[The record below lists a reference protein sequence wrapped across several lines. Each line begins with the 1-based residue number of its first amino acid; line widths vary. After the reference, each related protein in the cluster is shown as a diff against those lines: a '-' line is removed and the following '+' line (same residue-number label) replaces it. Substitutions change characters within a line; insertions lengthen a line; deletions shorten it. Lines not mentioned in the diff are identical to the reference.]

1 MTELRRRLLG
11 DWPLKAVALVF
22 AVALWAFVVTEE
34 RTDAVFTVPLDLV
47 DRPPGLEVA
56 SIGVE
61 SVVVR
66 VEGRHSRLRRLH
78 EEDFR
83 AEVSLKSAQAGRF
96 VGRIDTDNVSAP
108 AGVRV
113 VRVTPSEVRAIL
125 EARR

>member
-1 MTELRRRLLG
+1 
-11 DWPLKAVALVF
+11 
-22 AVALWAFVVTEE
+22 VTEE

-96 VGRIDTDNVSAP
+96 VARIDTDNVSAP